1 MVVTLDV
8 GNTNIE
14 FGIFE
19 KENLAYQF
27 RLGTNYN
34 ATADEIGLFIVQ
46 FFSHNGLKL
55 DKIEAVVISSVVPQ
69 VNFSLKTACEK
80 YLGKVSL
87 FIGKELPVPMK
98 VHGSNPS
105 EVGADRL
112 VDTFGAYCK
121 YGGNLLVI
129 DFGTATTFDIVDEVG
144 EFHGGPTCPGIN
156 TSMEA
161 LYQNA
166 ALLPRI
172 ELKAPDSI
180 LAKDTV
186 TSMQAGAVFG
196 FVGAAEYIIE
206 RMKDEFG
213 VNLKVIAT
221 GGLAPVIKS
230 QTNKIDTLD
239 CTLTLD
245 GIYKAYRN
253 SQ

>member
-19 KENLAYQF
+19 KEKLAYQF
-27 RLGTNYN
+27 RIGTNHN

-46 FFSHNGLKL
+46 FFSHNGLEIA
-55 DKIEAVVISSVVPQ
+55 KIEAVVISSVVPQ
-69 VNFSLKTACEK
+69 VDFCLKTACEK
-80 YLGKVSL
+80 YLGKAPV
-87 FIGKELPVPMK
+87 FVGKELPVPMK

-129 DFGTATTFDIVDEVG
+129 DFGTATTFDIVDELG

-196 FVGAAEYIIE
+196 FVGAAEYIID
-206 RMKDEFG
+206 RMKGEIG

-239 CTLTLD
+239 STLTLD
-245 GIYKAYRN
+245 GIYKAYRH